1 VITTP
6 WPNLLPY
13 ATPAGEIDP
22 YDPSNA
28 PLFRGEEAF
37 APEIIG
43 WQRWSKPSPEPRLDE
58 TFEGLLLDSIAR
70 ERAAVAGMVETLAEK
85 VAASVPSAP
94 LLVAI
99 LRAGVPVGALLARS
113 LRRRF
118 GEPVPLVALSLFDG
132 LGWDTA
138 ALEAALRDHPGRPVV
153 FVDGWTSGGG
163 VAGEL
168 RRSHVRWLSSGR
180 PDFTNG
186 EGPRLAVLLDPRG
199 LAGYSALQA
208 DRFVPS
214 SLFTAPETLGFSRGF
229 AAANG
234 GMFRVYRFPDRLLR
248 PSYVEAWMA
257 ESGDVEDLE
266 ALTAGA
272 TPTPEAVPPPGWR
285 LHVNEVV
292 RALINRNP
300 REVLLRDDEPAAATA
315 LAPVLH
321 LCRLRGVP
329 VSYGREEVAAWGAVA
344 AARMKD

>member
-1 VITTP
+1 MIPTP

-22 YDPSNA
+22 YERSNA

-37 APEIIG
+37 EPNVTG
-43 WQRWSKPSPEPRLDE
+43 WRRWSKPSPEPRLDD
-58 TFEGLLLDSIAR
+58 TFEGLLLASIER
-70 ERAAVAGMVETLAEK
+70 EKAAVAGMVETLAEK
-85 VAASVPSAP
+85 VVASVAAAP

-113 LRRRF
+113 LGRRF

-168 RRSHVRWLSSGR
+168 RRSHERWLSSGR

-234 GMFRVYRFPDRLLR
+234 GMFRVYRFPERLLR

-257 ESGDVEDLE
+257 ESDDSASAEDLTKE
-266 ALTAGA
+266 A
-272 TPTPEAVPPPGWR
+272 PPPQEAAPPPGWR

-300 REVLLRDDEPAAATA
+300 REVLLRDDETATET

>member
-1 VITTP
+1 MIPTP
-6 WPNLLPY
+6 WPDLLPY

-37 APEIIG
+37 DPNVTG
-43 WQRWSKPSPEPRLDE
+43 WRRWSKPSPEPRLDA
-58 TFEGLLLDSIAR
+58 TFEGLLLASIER
-70 ERAAVAGMVETLAEK
+70 EKPAVAGMVETLADK
-85 VAASVPSAP
+85 IAASVSSAP

-99 LRAGVPVGALLARS
+99 LRAGVPVGALLSRS
-113 LRRRF
+113 LGRRF
-118 GEPVPLVALSLFDG
+118 GERVPLVALSLFDG
-132 LGWDTA
+132 LGWDES
-138 ALEAALRDHPGRPVV
+138 ALEAALRDHPAKPVV

-168 RRSHVRWLSSGR
+168 RRSHERWLQSGR

-199 LAGYSALQA
+199 LAGYSALRA

-257 ESGDVEDLE
+257 ESGNLASIEDL
-266 ALTAGA
+266 AGQ
-272 TPTPEAVPPPGWR
+272 TPPPPESVPPPGWR

-292 RALINRNP
+292 RALINRDP
-300 REVLLRDDEPAAATA
+300 REVLLRDDETTAAEA

-329 VSYGREEVAAWGAVA
+329 VSYAREEVAAWGAVA

>member
-22 YDPSNA
+22 YDPSNT

-37 APEIIG
+37 APEITG
-43 WQRWSKPSPEPRLDE
+43 WRRWSKPSPEPRLDE

-70 ERAAVAGMVETLAEK
+70 EKAAVAGMVETLADK
-85 VAASVPSAP
+85 VASSVPSAP

-99 LRAGVPVGALLARS
+99 LRAGVPVGAPLARS

-118 GEPVPLVALSLFDG
+118 GESVPLVALSLFDG
-132 LGWDTA
+132 LGWDA
-138 ALEAALRDHPGRPVV
+138 AGLEAALRDHPGRPVV

-163 VAGEL
+163 VAREL
-168 RRSHVRWLSSGR
+168 RRSHERWLSSGH
-180 PDFTNG
+180 PDFTHG

-257 ESGDVEDLE
+257 ESGEVENLE
-266 ALTAGA
+266 APTVGA
-272 TPTPEAVPPPGWR
+272 TPAPEAVPPAGWR

-300 REVLLRDDEPAAATA
+300 REVLLRDDEANAAAT

-321 LCRLRGVP
+321 LCRLRDVP
-329 VSYGREEVAAWGAVA
+329 VSYGHEEVAAWGAVA